1 MGKILEKAVS
11 PEVLNEAWKSVKND
25 RAIWHPG
32 VSRPDME
39 KDFVCHI
46 AKLAKDLREGRYKPA
61 PVRQFPVSRGD
72 GKKRVISA
80 LTLRDKLAQ
89 RALLIVVTQ
98 LGEQIFHAESF
109 GYRPGRTIDMALS
122 KAREY
127 ILCGLDWLVDADIS
141 KFFDMIPCAPLIKI
155 VKKTIPD
162 KDAVRLIEKWM
173 DVGSPRTGFLR
184 KRRGVPQGGVI
195 SPFLCNLYLT
205 EFDQYLTNHNL
216 PFVRFAD
223 DFIIFTPSRAAAIA
237 ALKCAKDGLA
247 NLDLELNIK
256 KTRVARSGPNVV
268 FLGKKLPK
276 PFKRGLPD
284 PPAKR

>member
-39 KDFVCHI
+39 KDFVYHI

-109 GYRPGRTIDMALS
+109 GYRPGRTIDMAKVQGAGIHSLRTRL
-122 KAREY
+122 AGGRRHLQ
-127 ILCGLDWLVDADIS
+127 IFRHDPVRA
-141 KFFDMIPCAPLIKI
+141 
-155 VKKTIPD
+155 PD
-162 KDAVRLIEKWM
+162 KNRQK
-173 DVGSPRTGFLR
+173 
-184 KRRGVPQGGVI
+184 
-195 SPFLCNLYLT
+195 
-205 EFDQYLTNHNL
+205 
-216 PFVRFAD
+216 D
-223 DFIIFTPSRAAAIA
+223 DP
-237 ALKCAKDGLA
+237 G
-247 NLDLELNIK
+247 
-256 KTRVARSGPNVV
+256 
-268 FLGKKLPK
+268 
-276 PFKRGLPD
+276 
-284 PPAKR
+284 